1 MRICR
6 RVFVSDKAFT
16 ALPVRSPTKQPG
28 WCTSSK
34 PKQIL
39 LQKQLPTPTQALRVK
54 LKNVRRPMWTCASAE
69 ASETSQSETPKPL
82 EVFLGWATFNGVK
95 GVGSADSKV
104 ALFES
109 NEGERGLIA
118 VKDIAE
124 GEELVTVPLRIALTD
139 HPEDEESNYLLY
151 QDAPW
156 SVRLAAKIL
165 REKAKGSNS
174 PWKSYIDVLP
184 TTILSPLTNFS
195 WEEMLEVQYE
205 PAKNSIFEAHW
216 LAAESYKR
224 CSSAAIS
231 GATESEFRWALS
243 VVHSRT
249 FGTAAK
255 TGGVGV
261 RLLVPVIDMINHA
274 GDWGGAATGEYSTS
288 QHDVASWQLC
298 TPEKSASGEWEMIL
312 RSTSEI
318 EEGDEVFA
326 AVLFSNP
333 SLRLFEMLASAEA
346 C

>member
-195 WEEMLEVQYE
+195 WEEMLVSMQGCSTEGRVTNICEFE
-205 PAKNSIFEAHW
+205 PPFGFFSHRKCNMNQPKIRFSRRIG
-216 LAAESYKR
+216 LLPSR
-224 CSSAAIS
+224 TS
-231 GATESEFRWALS
+231 GALLQLSREQRRASFGGPCRWFTLEPLE
-243 VVHSRT
+243 RQRRP
-249 FGTAAK
+249 G
-255 TGGVGV
+255 
-261 RLLVPVIDMINHA
+261 
-274 GDWGGAATGEYSTS
+274 
-288 QHDVASWQLC
+288 
-298 TPEKSASGEWEMIL
+298 
-312 RSTSEI
+312 
-318 EEGDEVFA
+318 
-326 AVLFSNP
+326 
-333 SLRLFEMLASAEA
+333 ASA
-346 C
+346 CVCWSQ